1 MGQAQD
7 QQVTRFR
14 ATWGSGEDYR
24 RGDVVARGRK
34 SYQCARNH
42 TAGAQSEPM
51 HGEDWASYWDV
62 YPDDAS
68 LHAGVVSQPALTVIQ
83 TAPPAAIAAPI
94 PRPADANRL
103 SVDHTPPV
111 IDAGQMLPAVQPDFP
126 VGDPPCA
133 SEIIDDSEEG
143 ALSVAW
149 SLDAIRQELRALA
162 QRMKFVGVA
171 GSPDATDPLV
181 AELWRRKCALLGAR
195 DVAEC
200 QAMMFAAMF
209 EWFRLLRKLQRGERW
224 TAEEVARNGS
234 LESLDLRMAEI
245 DERYRMMA
253 DDPPLD
259 LQHDR
264 HWQKWVTR

>member
-1 MGQAQD
+1 MGHAHNHEL
-7 QQVTRFR
+7 TRFR
-14 ATWGSGEDYR
+14 ATWASGESYAP
-24 RGDVVARGRK
+24 GDVVARGRK

-42 TAGAQSEPM
+42 IAGAQSEPM
-51 HGEDWASYWDV
+51 HGEDWTSFWDV

-68 LHAGVVSQPALTVIQ
+68 LRSGSAPASSIALIS
-83 TAPPAAIAAPI
+83 APPPAAIAAPD
-94 PRPADANRL
+94 PRPADVNRL
-103 SVDHTPPV
+103 SSNHTPPV
-111 IDAGQMLPAVQPDFP
+111 MDGGQMLPAVQAHFP

-143 ALSVAW
+143 ALSGAW

-171 GSPDATDPLV
+171 GSPDAADPLV

-234 LESLDLRMAEI
+234 LESLDLRMAEL
-245 DERYRMMA
+245 DERYRLMA

-259 LQHDR
+259 LEHDR
-264 HWQKWVTR
+264 HWQKRTKR